1 MDDKLVTVLFFDNVQ
16 QAYILQAELD
26 SFGITSYIADEF
38 MSQMYAFSYAVG
50 GVKVQVREE
59 DFEKAKKLLKELG
72 YEK

>member
-38 MSQMYAFSYAVG
+38 ISQMYAFSYAVG

-59 DFEKAKKLLKELG
+59 DFEKAKNLLKELG

>member
-50 GVKVQVREE
+50 GVKV
-59 DFEKAKKLLKELG
+59 
-72 YEK
+72 